1 MACASPHVRSFGE
14 KPSQKGRRMNAVIPG
29 SGRVWSRGLT
39 RVAWTD
45 EAIDLLRTLAA
56 DGLSASQIA
65 WKMFGQFPGI
75 TRNAVIG
82 KAHRKG
88 ISLNGK
94 QWWESHQAPRLPRP
108 PRDAPRKSPRKSHP
122 NSDGAPSEAL
132 RPIDPSLRAG
142 KGRAA
147 RIINVRPK
155 QSATAPIERDLS
167 APHSLWIPLVNLR
180 FGVCRFPKGDPK
192 AADFAYCGAPS
203 GEKSF
208 CPYHCSIVYEP
219 RRGSRENVNRHA

>member
-82 KAHRKG
+82 KAHRKR
-88 ISLNGK
+88 IALNGK

-108 PRDAPRKSPRKSHP
+108 PRESSRNSHP
-122 NSDGAPSEAL
+122 NSDGAPPTARARTPKAQRVAAPSEAL
-132 RPIDPSLRAG
+132 RPIDPGLRAG

-155 QSATAPIERDLS
+155 QAATPPIER
-167 APHSLWIPLVNLR
+167 
-180 FGVCRFPKGDPK
+180 
-192 AADFAYCGAPS
+192 
-203 GEKSF
+203 
-208 CPYHCSIVYEP
+208 
-219 RRGSRENVNRHA
+219 

>member
-1 MACASPHVRSFGE
+1 
-14 KPSQKGRRMNAVIPG
+14 MNAVIPG

-65 WKMFGQFPGI
+65 WKMFTQFPGI

-108 PRDAPRKSPRKSHP
+108 PRESLRKSHS
-122 NSDGAPSEAL
+122 NSDGAPPAARARTPKAQRVAAPSEAL
-132 RPIDPSLRAG
+132 RPIDPALRAG

-155 QSATAPIERDLS
+155 QAATAPVERNLS
-167 APHSLWIPLVNLR
+167 APRSLWIPLVELR
-180 FGVCRFPKGDPK
+180 FGVCRFPRGDPK
-192 AADFAYCGAPS
+192 SADFAYCGAPS

-219 RRGSRENVNRHA
+219 RRGSGENVNRHA